1 MRLLEKCKG
10 LIISLILFIVCI
22 VVMFNL
28 VGNLESK
35 KVEIRESAN
44 LTRAYIGSGYYDKND
59 DDKFYMTRED
69 YVESKMTPH
78 YVFCGIDGLLIVLFG
93 VITIVQ
99 YKKVSSFISKQAK
112 LEEEL
117 EKEKLDK
124 SINKDET

>member
-69 YVESKMTPH
+69 YVESKMTSH

-124 SINKDET
+124 DET